1 MTGRRLSGISL
12 MLGSAVSFST
22 VGLFTRAVTAP
33 LPDVLFIRGLSGAAA
48 IWLVA
53 RLFTT
58 QRWTDRGNFSWP
70 ALAVAALFT
79 LGMTSL
85 VVAYRIGSVVN
96 VSVVY
101 ATIPLVIGLF
111 QMLFR
116 GRRPSWIFWLCGGS
130 VVAGV
135 AIMTGRGVSAGDV
148 LGMALAFFMTL
159 CVAAIILVSRAH
171 PDTPMLPASAFA
183 CVASSLAAAP
193 FVTSFAF
200 GWNEILLCTLF
211 GVVTLGLGR
220 VFLVLGSSRVPSRDA
235 ALIDVLDAPI
245 TPLWTW
251 AILNEAPTIPG
262 AIGGGVVILA
272 VAAGIRFDRNQS

>member
-1 MTGRRLSGISL
+1 

-22 VGLFTRAVTAP
+22 IGLFTRAIAAP
-33 LPDVLFIRGLSGAAA
+33 LPEVLVIRGLSGALA
-48 IWLVA
+48 IWVVA
-53 RLFTT
+53 RLFTK
-58 QRWTDRGNFSWP
+58 QRWTDRANFRWP
-70 ALAVAALFT
+70 ALTVAVLFT

-111 QMLFR
+111 QLVFLR
-116 GRRPSWIFWLCGGS
+116 RRPSWIFWLCGVL
-130 VVAGV
+130 VVVGV
-135 AIMTGRGVSAGDV
+135 AIMTGQGVSLGDV
-148 LGMALAFFMTL
+148 LGMSLAFFMTL
-159 CVAAIILVSRAH
+159 CVAAIILITRAH
-171 PDTPMLPASAFA
+171 PDTPMLTASALA
-183 CVASSLAAAP
+183 CVASSAGAAP

-200 GWNEILLCTLF
+200 GAQELLLSTLF

-251 AILNEAPTIPG
+251 AILNEVPTIPG
-262 AIGGGVVILA
+262 VIGGGVVVLA
-272 VAAGIRFDRNQS
+272 VLAGIRFDRSS